1 MAEERSG
8 GIMTTLITRLYRT
21 LDEAKAARKALKADG
36 CPNKAISL
44 LFKAPETEAH
54 PAPHDLAAI
63 ERAGVYPSAA
73 KTYAPHVEAGAA
85 LLVVRA
91 PFGAAVR
98 THEILD
104 GFPDLDVGVSPVDAY
119 IESQPTPRRSKDGSA
134 TLLDSDLLF
143 LSDNLAPPALLK
155 DGWTFS
161 HYLGIP
167 LLTDWMP
174 TGGGLF
180 QGKSTISSYLGLP
193 LLTKSQ
199 APRAGLLKNGTPFS
213 SLFGLPLLSK
223 DPDQRD
229 SSSR

>member
-1 MAEERSG
+1 
-8 GIMTTLITRLYRT
+8 MTTLITRLYRT
-21 LDEAKAARKALKADG
+21 REEAEAARTALRADG
-36 CPNKAISL
+36 CPGSRISL
-44 LFKAPETEAH
+44 VSRSPGPDAT

-63 ERAGVYPSAA
+63 QQAGVYPSAA
-73 KTYAPHVEAGAA
+73 KLYAPHVEEGAA

-104 GFPDLDVGVSPVDAY
+104 DFPDLDVGVPRVDAY
-119 IESQPTPRRSKDGSA
+119 IESQPSVRRSKDGSA

-143 LSDNLAPPALLK
+143 LSGDLMPPALLK

-174 TGGGLF
+174 TGGALF
-180 QGKSTISSYLGLP
+180 AGKSTISSYLGLP
-193 LLTKSQ
+193 LLTKRQ
-199 APRAGLLKNGTPFS
+199 TPRAGLLKNGTPFS

-229 SSSR
+229 SSPPR